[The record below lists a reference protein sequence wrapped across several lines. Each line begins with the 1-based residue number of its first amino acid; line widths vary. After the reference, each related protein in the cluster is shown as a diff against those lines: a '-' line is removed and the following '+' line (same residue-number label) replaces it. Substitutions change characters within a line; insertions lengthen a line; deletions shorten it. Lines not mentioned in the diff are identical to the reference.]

1 MNILIIF
8 FNRPDSLEQ
17 VWKSVRLARPDR
29 LFLYQDGPRSAR
41 DTEAVEA
48 CRRVVADVDWP
59 CRVERLYQTENY
71 GCDPSEYLAQ
81 KWAFSH
87 VDRLI
92 VLEDDDVPS
101 ASFYRFCE
109 EMLERYADDRRV
121 YIISGMN
128 HDGQTSSCPDSYLF
142 TTTFSIWGWASWRR
156 VFDEWDATYSWLDNP
171 QAVGRLRDLIR
182 ERRLRKDFLDI
193 CRYHRSTGKPYYES
207 VFRSAMLLGSGLAVV
222 PRENLITNLG
232 AVGEATHYTAE
243 NATLPR
249 AQRRLVNMPAG
260 ELDFPLR
267 HPSHV
272 VEDVAYR
279 RRLYRTMG
287 WGHPFLKAA
296 RSVEEL
302 WLNLRAGRLGRIRE
316 AFSNRLRILLGRRR
330 WD

>member
-1 MNILIIF
+1 MNILINF
-8 FNRPDSLEQ
+8 FNRPEP
-17 VWKSVRLARPDR
+17 LARLWQTIRAAQPER
-29 LFLYQDGPRSAR
+29 LFLYQDGPRSER
-41 DTEAVEA
+41 DCEAMEA
-48 CRRVVADVDWP
+48 CRKVVAEVDWP
-59 CRVERLYQTENY
+59 CRVERLYQTKNY
-71 GCDPSEYLAQ
+71 GCDPSGYLAQ
-81 KWAFSH
+81 RWAFSQ

-128 HDGQTSSCPDSYLF
+128 HDETTPSCPDSYLF

-156 VFDEWDATYSWLDNP
+156 VFDEWDETYAWLDDRT
-171 QAVGRLRDLIR
+171 AVGRMETLIG

-207 VFRSAMLLGSGLAVV
+207 IFRSAMLLGSGLAVV
-222 PRENLITNLG
+222 PQRNLITNLG
-232 AVGEATHYTAE
+232 AVGEATHYTAA

-249 AQRRLVNMPAG
+249 AQRRLVGMTAH

-267 HPSHV
+267 HPTRM

-279 RRLYRTMG
+279 HRLYRTMG
-287 WGHPFLKAA
+287 WGHPLLKAS

-302 WLNLRAGRLGRIRE
+302 LLNLRSGNFGRIRE
-316 AFSNRLRILLGRRR
+316 ALAARLSRLVRGRR